1 MTSEKTVVIYGRWT
15 NFVRDSFAADVAAV
29 ANIKAVPT
37 ILDIV
42 CRSTGMRFAAVARV
56 TKASWVACAVRD
68 DFAFGLQPGGEL
80 QIETTICQEIRQ
92 SRKPVIIDHVAA
104 DPIYGKHPAPAHHG
118 LQSYI
123 SVPIILPDGSFFGT
137 LCAIDPA
144 PRAIKTPETLAM
156 FEMFAEVIGLQLH
169 AADKVADSEVLL
181 IEERKT
187 LALREQ
193 FIGVLGHDLRNPL
206 TGILGGMEMLQKN
219 PLNARAA
226 QWAKMVVASASR
238 MAELIDVVMD
248 FSRSRLGGG
257 LTLER
262 HLHEEVEL
270 VLRETVTR
278 LQTGNARREIETH
291 FDVPVP
297 LYCDLKRLAQLTSNL
312 VGNALTHGDP
322 DKPIILAAVAADSC
336 FEISVANGG
345 APIPL
350 AALAS
355 IFEPFSGGAV
365 QPSRDRLG
373 LGLYISQQIAL
384 AHGGELTVSST
395 PEATKFTFRMPL
407 GQETAA

>member
-1 MTSEKTVVIYGRWT
+1 
-15 NFVRDSFAADVAAV
+15 VRDSFAGDVAAV
-29 ANIKAVPT
+29 ASIKAVPT

-42 CRSTGMRFAAVARV
+42 CRTTGMRFAAVARV
-56 TKASWVACAVRD
+56 TETNWIACTVRD
-68 DFAFGLQPGGEL
+68 DLAFGLQPGGEL
-80 QIETTICQEIRQ
+80 QIETTICQEIRE
-92 SRKPVIIDHVAA
+92 SRKAVVIDNAA
-104 DPIYGKHPAPAHHG
+104 TDQIYCKHPAPANYG

-123 SVPIILPDGSFFGT
+123 SVPIILPDGGFFGT
-137 LCAIDPA
+137 LCAFDPE
-144 PRAIKTPETLAM
+144 PRAINSPETIAM
-156 FEMFAEVIGLQLH
+156 FEMFADVIGFQLN
-169 AADKVADSEVLL
+169 ATDKVADSEALL
-181 IEERKT
+181 LEERKT

-262 HLHEEVEL
+262 HLHEEVEP
-270 VLRETVTR
+270 VLREIVTQ
-278 LQTGNARREIETH
+278 LQTGKARREIETY

-297 LYCDLKRLAQLTSNL
+297 VYCDLKRLAQLTSNL
-312 VGNALTHGDP
+312 VSNALTHGDP
-322 DKPIILAAVAADSC
+322 EKPIRLAAIVADGT
-336 FEISVANGG
+336 FEMSVANAG
-345 APIPL
+345 APIPQ

-355 IFEPFSGGAV
+355 IFEPFSSGTV
-365 QPSRDRLG
+365 QTSREGLG
-373 LGLYISQQIAL
+373 LGLYISRQIAL

-395 PEATKFTFRMPL
+395 PEATQFTFRMPL
-407 GQETAA
+407 TEETS

>member
-1 MTSEKTVVIYGRWT
+1 M
-15 NFVRDSFAADVAAV
+15 RDSFAEDVAAV
-29 ANIKAVPT
+29 ASIKAVPT

-42 CRSTGMRFAAVARV
+42 CRTTGMRFAAVARV
-56 TKASWVACAVRD
+56 TEARWIACSVRD
-68 DFAFGLQPGGEL
+68 DCAFGLQPGGEL
-80 QIETTICQEIRQ
+80 QIETTICQEIRE
-92 SRKPVIIDHVAA
+92 SRKPVVIDHAA
-104 DPIYGKHPAPAHHG
+104 TDPVYGKHPTPAHYG

-137 LCAIDPA
+137 LCAIDPE
-144 PRAIKTPETLAM
+144 PRAIKTPETMAM
-156 FEMFAEVIGLQLH
+156 FEMFADVIGFQLN
-169 AADKVADSEVLL
+169 ALDKVANTEVLL
-181 IEERKT
+181 LQERKT

-262 HLHEEVEL
+262 HLHDEVEL
-270 VLRETVTR
+270 VLREIVTE
-278 LQTGNARREIETH
+278 LQTGNAKRQIETY

-297 LYCDLKRLAQLTSNL
+297 VFCDLKRLAQLTSNL

-322 DKPIILAAVAADSC
+322 GKPIILAAIVADGR
-336 FEISVANGG
+336 FEMSVANGG
-345 APIPL
+345 APIPRAEL
-350 AALAS
+350 ES
-355 IFEPFSGGAV
+355 IFEPFSRGTV
-365 QPSRDRLG
+365 QTSREGLG
-373 LGLYISQQIAL
+373 LGLYIARQIAL

-395 PEATKFTFRMPL
+395 PEATRFTFRMPL
-407 GQETAA
+407 TEETA